1 MLTSLLDQ
9 LKNPVP
15 NTRIEALCAFVM
27 LEETEALDL
36 LGQMWKSETHPE
48 VRQALAWAGKQIQNA
63 RQRGYSTSAAM
74 AQVFRLDR
82 TPPDEE
88 DLEEKRLLSQIQSS
102 ANLERTKQHGS
113 DEDKHIGQI
122 AKNAATAAG
131 LSMALGL
138 GAGAALGMMGSAVG
152 ASSNLSDGSGDNRPR
167 VGQGPIVPPRPAS
180 AEIGAWLKRLADADP
195 KSRMAAILQLRD
207 FNNPAALGPLGT
219 RFVTDADQAIRQAAQ
234 QTGKLI
240 YFSALYWQERDKR
253 AMAKAGRSDSM
264 DSDVSAILARAEAN
278 KQKRATRH

>member
-9 LKNPVP
+9 LKNPAP

-36 LGQMWKSETHPE
+36 LGHMWKSETHPE

-63 RQRGYSTSAAM
+63 RQRGYSTAASM

-113 DEDKHIGQI
+113 DEDKRVGQI

-131 LSMALGL
+131 LSMALG
-138 GAGAALGMMGSAVG
+138 AGAALGMMGSAVW

-167 VGQGPIVPPRPAS
+167 IGQGPIVPPRPTN
-180 AEIGAWLKRLADADP
+180 AEIGAWLRRLADADP
-195 KSRMAAILQLRD
+195 KARAAAILQLRD
-207 FNNPAALGPLGT
+207 FNNPVALGPLGT
-219 RFVTDADQAIRQAAQ
+219 RFVTDAEQAIRQAAQ

-240 YFSALYWQERDKR
+240 YFSALYWQERDRK

-278 KQKRATRH
+278 RQKRATRH